1 MFPLVLSPLS
11 SISPRRDGQGCREGR
26 GKGDCRKARERVR
39 RLRLLSFLSL
49 QKDKGA
55 SGCFSIR
62 RSAQRSRRGQ
72 FAEPG
77 GKWDAS
83 LTEGRGGA
91 SRRFVFEGNFSF
103 LRKSE
108 GKLFCRE
115 LNVLLASCSWGGG
128 IPGRRLQLQGGG
140 KGARVARTD
149 DPPHPH
155 LLVPLVPPPLP
166 LSLSFPSPTR
176 SKNSRVNNYSHVRCF
191 YNQVFVFGGV
201 IACKSLL

>member
-1 MFPLVLSPLS
+1 M
-11 SISPRRDGQGCREGR
+11 
-26 GKGDCRKARERVR
+26 R

-103 LRKSE
+103 IRKSE